1 MKAPFVPWYIEIEEK
16 NTCLQSPIIALK
28 YIKNSAWAILKL
40 YRKTGVRKG
49 LLRVIYTTIASVTQA
64 QFSPMFKRNSRLKIA
79 LWYKVSPNE
88 STFRERSIILITHRP
103 KKNGV
108 NNTPY
113 SQMGANLGR
122 ARNQTWN

>member
-1 MKAPFVPWYIEIEEK
+1 MPRTAFSFHVRTARRFLVFTLSKNFKNRAFLKAPFVPWYIEIEEK

-64 QFSPMFKRNSRLKIA
+64 QFSPVFRRNSTLKKA
-79 LWYKVSPNE
+79 LWYTVSPYE
-88 STFRERSIILITHRP
+88 TTLR
-103 KKNGV
+103 
-108 NNTPY
+108 
-113 SQMGANLGR
+113 GR
-122 ARNQTWN
+122 